1 MGRRRPRRRRPFA
14 LTVGL
19 LMTSP
24 VDAAM
29 FAADEGREV
38 QALNCIA
45 LCRHGAGVVDTEFVV
60 GPA

>member
-1 MGRRRPRRRRPFA
+1 
-14 LTVGL
+14 
-19 LMTSP
+19 MTSP